1 MSGIPTPRPSK
12 LAAPGSIARSTTS
25 AISRTAAAPAI
36 APKKG
41 LKRLNGE
48 EKASDAAIKRA
59 RTAMG
64 APTVGAAKKPV
75 SSSSLASAARK
86 PLATRNT
93 IGSRSNSGSSLNERR
108 MTVAGTQPTTEKPR
122 AAVAA
127 KTKRQPWDLKGK
139 MEDMQG
145 EMRTAI
151 DRIMALE
158 TEKTTLQTN
167 VEEKTVVV
175 AQNSEE
181 LDAQKRQCKQLNE
194 ELDDMRRKMRKMQD
208 EHEDD
213 SKTNQRKI
221 ENLEYTKGT
230 MERQA
235 KTLEDELN
243 AKQAELSGLRK
254 TVAELT
260 SSSAGIEAK
269 LKSTQMQLDS
279 AREKVAELTTL
290 STQQAEDI
298 SVYESKQRSY
308 ETERRQLHNT
318 IQELKGNIRVFC
330 RIRPLLGAEIEKHG
344 GQFNHIIVQDDKSLE
359 ISKPVESPTGTG
371 NNKIEKY
378 DFDFDHVFN
387 HKAGQDT
394 VFDEVSQLIQ
404 SAIDG
409 YNVCIFAYGQTG
421 SGKTFTMEGDETG
434 KHVGIIPRTIE
445 KIFQET
451 SGLTDKGWKYK
462 MEASF
467 LEIYNEEI
475 RDLLATEKGLKYD
488 IKRVNAKSNEIYVSN
503 LKIED
508 VSDGSEN
515 IKVLLKRAQKNRAV
529 AATNC
534 NERSSRSHSVFVLKI
549 TGKNSITSESCT
561 GTLNLVDLAGSE
573 RLKDSGSTGQRLE
586 ETKSI
591 NSSLSN
597 LSKVIMALA
606 NNKDGHIPY
615 RDSKLT
621 HLLMSSLGGNSKTLM
636 FVNLSPR
643 EDFFNETLNSLRF
656 AKRVNSCQIGT
667 ATKKINAV

>member
-1 MSGIPTPRPSK
+1 MSGIPTPRQPSK
-12 LAAPGSIARSTTS
+12 LAAPGSIARTTT
-25 AISRTAAAPAI
+25 AMSRTAAAPAI

-41 LKRLNGE
+41 VKRLNAE

-59 RTAMG
+59 KTVMG
-64 APTVGAAKKPV
+64 APSASSLKRPV
-75 SSSSLASAARK
+75 SSVSTVAARK

-93 IGSRSNSGSSLNERR
+93 IGSRSNSVTSLNK
-108 MTVAGTQPTTEKPR
+108 TVASAQPTSEKPK
-122 AAVAA
+122 VPA

-139 MEDMQG
+139 MEDMQD
-145 EMRTAI
+145 EMKFAME
-151 DRIMALE
+151 RILNLE
-158 TEKTTLQTN
+158 QEKTTLQTN
-167 VEEKTVVV
+167 VEQKSVVV

-181 LDAQKRQCKQLNE
+181 LDSQKRQCRQLNE
-194 ELDDMRRKMRKMQD
+194 EIDDMRRKMRKMEEETED
-208 EHEDD
+208 ER
-213 SKTNQRKI
+213 KTNQRKI

-230 MERQA
+230 LERQT
-235 KTLEDELN
+235 KSLEDELN
-243 AKQAELSGLRK
+243 AKQAELSGLRT

-279 AREKVAELTTL
+279 AKDKVSELTVL

-298 SVYESKQRSY
+298 SVYEAKQRSY

-330 RIRPLLGAEIEKHG
+330 RIRPLLGDEIEQNGGEIKH
-344 GQFNHIIVQDDKSLE
+344 ILIQDEKSLE
-359 ISKPVESPTGTG
+359 ITKPLESPTGTG
-371 NNKIEKY
+371 SNKIEKY

-387 HKAGQDT
+387 QQARQET
-394 VFDEVSQLIQ
+394 VFEEVSQLVQ

-434 KHVGIIPRTIE
+434 QHVGIIPRTIE
-445 KIFQET
+445 KIFEET
-451 SGLTDKGWKYK
+451 NGLIDKGWKYK

-488 IKRVNAKSNEIYVSN
+488 IKKVNAKSNDIYVTN

-508 VSDGSEN
+508 VTDGSEN

-534 NERSSRSHSVFVLKI
+534 NERSSRSHSIFVLKI
-549 TGKNSITSESCT
+549 TGKNSVTSESCT

-606 NNKDGHIPY
+606 SNKDGHIPY

-621 HLLMSSLGGNSKTLM
+621 HFLMNSLGGNSKTLM

-643 EDFFNETLNSLRF
+643 ESYFNETLNSLRF

>member
-1 MSGIPTPRPSK
+1 MSGIPTPRPSR
-12 LAAPGSIARSTTS
+12 LAAPGSIARTTS
-25 AISRTAAAPAI
+25 TMSRTANDAASTTTV
-36 APKKG
+36 PKKG
-41 LKRLNGE
+41 LKRLNGGD
-48 EKASDAAIKRA
+48 KAGADAAIKRA
-59 RTAMG
+59 RTVMG
-64 APTVGAAKKPV
+64 APAVGGAKKPI
-75 SSSSLASAARK
+75 SSASTLTRK
-86 PLATRNT
+86 PLASRNT
-93 IGSRSNSGSSLNERR
+93 LAPGGRSISGSALNK
-108 MTVAGTQPTTEKPR
+108 TVASAQPSTEKPKST
-122 AAVAA
+122 VPA

-145 EMRTAI
+145 EMRTAME
-151 DRIMALE
+151 RILALE
-158 TEKTTLQTN
+158 SEKTTLQTN
-167 VEEKTVVV
+167 VEEKSVAV

-208 EHEDD
+208 EHEDET
-213 SKTNQRKI
+213 KTNQRKI
-221 ENLEYTKGT
+221 ENLEYSKGT
-230 MERQA
+230 LERQA
-235 KTLEDELN
+235 KSLEDELN
-243 AKQAELSGLRK
+243 AKQAELSGLRT

-260 SSSAGIEAK
+260 ASSAGIEAK
-269 LKSTQMQLDS
+269 LKSTQLQLDS
-279 AREKVAELTTL
+279 SREKVSELTIL

-298 SVYESKQRSY
+298 AVFEVKQRGY

-330 RIRPLLGAEIEKHG
+330 RIRPLLGVEVEKYG
-344 GQFNHIIVQDDKSLE
+344 NQINHLIVQDDKSLE
-359 ISKPVESPTGTG
+359 INEPAKSPTTG
-371 NNKIEKY
+371 NRNKTEKY
-378 DFDFDHVFN
+378 NFDFDHVFN
-387 HKAGQDT
+387 PNAGQED
-394 VFDEVSQLIQ
+394 VFEEVSQLVQ

-434 KHVGIIPRTIE
+434 EHVGIIPRTIQ
-445 KIFQET
+445 KIFEET
-451 SGLTDKGWKYK
+451 NGLVDKGWKYK

-488 IKRVNAKSNEIYVSN
+488 IKKLNAKSNDIYVTN

-508 VSDGSEN
+508 VTNGSEN

-534 NERSSRSHSVFVLKI
+534 NERSSRSHSVFMLKI
-549 TGKNSITSESCT
+549 IGNNSVTSESCT

-573 RLKDSGSTGQRLE
+573 RLKESGSTGQRLE

-591 NSSLSN
+591 NGSLSA

-606 NNKDGHIPY
+606 SNKDGHIPY

-621 HLLMSSLGGNSKTLM
+621 HLLMNSLGGNSKTLM

-643 EDFFNETLNSLRF
+643 EDYYNETLNSLRF